1 MLFSYKMELG
11 MLIFHGLQLSMQ
23 YNIMIMEKD
32 TDLGIK
38 SLGLALSSSL

>member
-1 MLFSYKMELG
+1 MELG

-38 SLGLALSSSL
+38 SLGFALSSSL